1 MKTVI
6 NSLLLVTLSLFPAFL
21 LASDLEREQRWQ
33 QQVEDNLFEGD
44 ILMLNDG
51 SIDFLGIYTETSEAQ
66 PEGAVL
72 LMHGRGV
79 HPDWPQVISPLR
91 TRLPEQGWTTLSL
104 QMPVL
109 DPQAK
114 LDSYVPL
121 FDEALGRIEAGI
133 DYLQEQGFDKIVLL
147 GHSMGN
153 GMATHY
159 LATTRDPRVKA
170 FIGVGMS
177 ADKPE
182 LRSVMDTA
190 IALRKLALLPVLDV
204 YGSRDIDLVL
214 DSVGARFDAIHSAG
228 SPKSQQIMLRGS
240 DHFHDG
246 GEEKLTSVIVDWLGV
261 AVGRC
266 WADNNTLAA
275 KQCSY

>member
-1 MKTVI
+1 MKTFI
-6 NSLLLVTLSLFPAFL
+6 NTLFLMTLPLFSAYL
-21 LASDLEREQRWQ
+21 HASDLEREQRWQ
-33 QQVEDNLFEGD
+33 EQVEENLFEGET
-44 ILMLNDG
+44 LMLSDG
-51 SIDFLGIYTETSEAQ
+51 NIDFLGIYTETSQSQ

-72 LMHGRGV
+72 LLHGRGV

-91 TRLPEQGWTTLSL
+91 TRLPEDGWTTLSL

-114 LDSYVPL
+114 LDAYVPL
-121 FDEALGRIEAGI
+121 FDEALGRIKAGI
-133 DYLQEQGFDKIVLL
+133 DYLQEQGIDRIVLL

-190 IALRKLALLPVLDV
+190 IALRKLTLLPVLDI
-204 YGSRDIDLVL
+204 YGSEDIDLVL
-214 DSVGARFDAIHSAG
+214 DSVGARFDAIRSAG
-228 SPKSQQIMLRGS
+228 SPRSQQIMLTGS
-240 DHFHDG
+240 GHFHVG
-246 GEEKLTSVIVDWLGV
+246 SEEKLTTVIVDWLGV

-266 WADNNTLAA
+266 WADNNTLAS
-275 KQCSY
+275 KQRSY

>member
-1 MKTVI
+1 MNTVI
-6 NSLLLVTLSLFPAFL
+6 NSLLLVILSLFPAFL

-33 QQVEDNLFEGD
+33 QQVEDNLFDGET
-44 ILMLNDG
+44 IMLNDG

-72 LMHGRGV
+72 LLHGRGV

-114 LDSYVPL
+114 LDAYVPL

-133 DYLQEQGFDKIVLL
+133 DFLQEQGFDRIVLL

-190 IALRKLALLPVLDV
+190 I
-204 YGSRDIDLVL
+204 
-214 DSVGARFDAIHSAG
+214 
-228 SPKSQQIMLRGS
+228 
-240 DHFHDG
+240 
-246 GEEKLTSVIVDWLGV
+246 
-261 AVGRC
+261 
-266 WADNNTLAA
+266 
-275 KQCSY
+275 